1 MPYLKTPRGL
11 DWHYESSGDG
21 ETIFFIHGF
30 AGSLRLWEEQR
41 NHFQTGYSVMA
52 VDLPG
57 HGQSAWQPSSLNDLA
72 LDLKFIWQ
80 QLDLH
85 QVNVVAS
92 SLGGLL
98 ALKLFRICPERFQRI
113 SFVGALPR
121 FARTMDYPAG
131 LDIDKIRRLS
141 QQFKDDYPGMLEIF
155 FRSLFSRRDREDP
168 SFAAVKA
175 LRAQDKLPLE
185 EAAQTY
191 LNILEKEDLRDMLA
205 GLPYRVQFIT
215 GSEDTL
221 CPLEVMHWLK
231 GAVPHGRFDFIDGA
245 GHLPYLSRSTEYNR
259 LLEEFLMA

>member
-1 MPYLKTPRGL
+1 MPIIKTPRGL
-11 DWHYESSGDG
+11 DWNYASAGDG
-21 ETIFFIHGF
+21 ETLFFIHGF
-30 AGSLRLWEEQR
+30 AGGLRLWQAQR
-41 NHFQTGYSVMA
+41 NHFQTGYSVVA

-57 HGQSAWQPSSLNDLA
+57 HGQSAWLPSSLNDLA

-92 SLGGLL
+92 SFGGLL
-98 ALKLFRICPERFQRI
+98 ALKLFRICPERFGRM

-121 FARTMDYPAG
+121 FTRTVDYPAG

-141 QQFKDDYPGMLEIF
+141 QQFKDDYPGMLDIF

-191 LNILEKEDLRDMLA
+191 LNILEKEDLRDVCA
-205 GLPYRVQFIT
+205 GLPYRVQFISGT
-215 GSEDTL
+215 EDYI
-221 CPLEVMHWLK
+221 CPVEVMPWLRE
-231 GAVPHGRFDFIDGA
+231 AVPHGRFDMVEGA
-245 GHLPYLSRSTEYNR
+245 GHLPFLSRPIEYNQH
-259 LLEEFLMA
+259 LEDFLRA